1 MSACYLKSLLI
12 GLIETI
18 LKNYFKKAIRSDSP
32 YTEDEKLT
40 SLQIVTEK
48 KAPSGVSCK
57 KDQLSEKKQNP
68 TPHDVAIKKNYH
80 GKVYV

>member
-1 MSACYLKSLLI
+1 MSVCYLKSLLI

-40 SLQIVTEK
+40 FLQIVTEK

-57 KDQLSEKKQNP
+57 KDQLCEKKQNP
-68 TPHDVAIKKNYH
+68 TPHDVVIKKNYH